1 MVGFGLKFLCE
12 ELGVLEVVGDK
23 EMGFNLDFV
32 MGFLDFYFVVDFSLI
47 LYDDFDELLRLDRV
61 GFVFDQ
67 NDYLGKFEKQ

>member
-1 MVGFGLKFLCE
+1 
-12 ELGVLEVVGDK
+12 
-23 EMGFNLDFV
+23 

-67 NDYLGKFEKQ
+67 NDYLGKFEKQYFFLYICFSVLLYNVLLLFKIEF

>member
-1 MVGFGLKFLCE
+1 MVVFGVQVI
-12 ELGVLEVVGDK
+12 G
-23 EMGFNLDFV
+23 
-32 MGFLDFYFVVDFSLI
+32 FYFVVDFSLI

>member
-1 MVGFGLKFLCE
+1 MCDIYLLLVIFLYR
-12 ELGVLEVVGDK
+12 
-23 EMGFNLDFV
+23 GFNLDFV